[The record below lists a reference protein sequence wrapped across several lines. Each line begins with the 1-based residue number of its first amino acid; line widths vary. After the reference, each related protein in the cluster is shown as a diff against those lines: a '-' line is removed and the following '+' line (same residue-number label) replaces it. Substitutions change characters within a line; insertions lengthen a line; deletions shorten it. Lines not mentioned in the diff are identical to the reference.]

1 MYASP
6 LELLSCVA
14 YIARVLRVCGIA
26 MDNNCSWSILASTHA
41 RAALP
46 PLYLVP
52 FMLWTREPAG
62 LLQGRGETARD
73 TEGSGR
79 RRVMT
84 TRNTDGQAY
93 TLEEF
98 IEYFKDRSIGTR
110 EFERAAPVHES
121 LCRQMDQRSGPPP
134 GANALEEEDQEES
147 NDKTF
152 LAIKNALIR
161 LLDEGEAPAVPLRRR
176 GFKQKNDKLPRR
188 ALVWARFLKKM
199 LLLMYNDRT
208 GRFCSGRI
216 SAIGESA

>member
-1 MYASP
+1 
-6 LELLSCVA
+6 
-14 YIARVLRVCGIA
+14 
-26 MDNNCSWSILASTHA
+26 MDNNFSWSILASTPA
-41 RAALP
+41 KAALP

-52 FMLWTREPAG
+52 FVLWTREPAG
-62 LLQGRGETARD
+62 LLQGMGETARD

-93 TLEEF
+93 TLDEF

-110 EFERAAPVHES
+110 EFEKAATVHES
-121 LCRQMDQRSGPPP
+121 LCHQMDQRSRP
-134 GANALEEEDQEES
+134 GARALEEDQEES

-199 LLLMYNDRT
+199 LLLMYNDHNE
-208 GRFCSGRI
+208 RFRSGRI